1 MHEVEAPHASPP
13 TPATAGS
20 PRPPEPESPRARRV
34 PFDLVTA
41 VAMGGDILMVT
52 LGLLFGYW
60 IRFESGWI
68 PLHQTW
74 WTSEADRNITVRQYA
89 GLIAVGALFLL
100 GSFLYNRLYDRRN
113 LLRYRRVVLL
123 VTRSA
128 TFWLFAYLSVSL
140 VLRFQPPI
148 SRIYVVCSFLSVLAF
163 VLGWRWLLHR
173 VLEAEPVAAGLRQR
187 VLFIGWSDEANRFHE
202 AIEQDLNQPYQVI
215 GCLPT
220 SDRGVGIEPPARIP
234 RLQVATSIE
243 DIATTD
249 TVDIVIVANPDM
261 SRETIQLI
269 AAACERQHLDF
280 KVIPTYFQI
289 LISGLHL
296 ETISGVPILGVAEL
310 PLDRL
315 HNRILKRTV
324 DLVGGV
330 VGLVLSAPIIAVFG
344 ALVYWESPGPIF
356 YRQVR
361 TGRNGQKFKIIKIRS
376 MRLDAEAVTGAR
388 WAVKN
393 DPRRLRV
400 GRILR
405 EWNLDEV
412 PQFWNVLRGEM
423 SLVGPRPERPELI
436 ARFKYEIPHYNARHG
451 AKPGITGWAQ
461 VHGLRGDTDLSQRV
475 RYDLWYLENWSF
487 WLDFQIM
494 LMTFFNRKNAY

>member
-1 MHEVEAPHASPP
+1 MPEVEVSRK
-13 TPATAGS
+13 S
-20 PRPPEPESPRARRV
+20 VPESAAAPLAAAPGHPRARRV

-41 VAMGGDILMVT
+41 VAMGGDMLMVT

-68 PLHQTW
+68 PLRQTW
-74 WTSEADRNITVRQYA
+74 WTSESDRDITVRMYA
-89 GLIAVGALFLL
+89 GLIAVGAVFLL

-113 LLRYRRVVLL
+113 LLRYRQVALL

-128 TFWLFAYLSVSL
+128 TFWLFAYLGVAL
-140 VLRFQPPI
+140 VVRFQPAI
-148 SRIYVVCSFLSVLAF
+148 SRIYVACSFLSVLAF
-163 VLGWRWLLHR
+163 VLGWRWLLQR
-173 VLEAEPVAAGLRQR
+173 LLESGPVAGSLRQR
-187 VLFIGWSDEANRFHE
+187 VLFVGWSEEANRFHE

-215 GCLPT
+215 GCLPSPDPAAAVAPPPSRLARLPSGT
-220 SDRGVGIEPPARIP
+220 SIDAVLAGGGVDIVVLADPEISREHIQ
-234 RLQVATSIE
+234 QVAT
-243 DIATTD
+243 
-249 TVDIVIVANPDM
+249 
-261 SRETIQLI
+261 
-269 AAACERQHLDF
+269 ACEREHVQF
-280 KVIPTYFQI
+280 KVIPSYFQI

-296 ETISGVPILGVAEL
+296 ETISGVPILGLAEL

-315 HNRILKRTV
+315 HNRILKRSV
-324 DLVGGV
+324 DLVGGL

-344 ALVYWESPGPIF
+344 ALVYWESPGPVF

-361 TGRNGQKFKIIKIRS
+361 TGRNGQKFRIIKIRS
-376 MRLDAEAVTGAR
+376 MRPDAEASSGAR
-388 WAVKN
+388 WAVKD

-436 ARFKYEIPHYNARHG
+436 ARFKYEIPHYNARHA

-475 RYDLWYLENWSF
+475 RYDLWYLENWGF